1 MPFSDHQPRLN
12 FLKESASTLSAA
24 SPSTAAHL
32 MMVHHGVFLDEGRPL
47 NQRLQETS
55 CGACG
60 SIRSPETTRVMHL
73 KKRKSLKRASVARGI
88 TAHGAT
94 VYKCLRCRRRTVRPS
109 RMEAPRPQT
118 AGQCKSSMNVAQPV
132 SGGESPSTQAT
143 QVAEGSH
150 VAKAADNASSKK
162 RAKARKQG
170 GLQALL
176 ASKQKI
182 QATSS
187 LDLFDFLQQ

>member
-1 MPFSDHQPRLN
+1 MNAL
-12 FLKESASTLSAA
+12 

-32 MMVHHGVFLDEGRPL
+32 MMVHNHIFLDECRPL
-47 NQRLQETS
+47 NPRQQETW

-60 SIRSPETTRVMHL
+60 SIRNPETTKTIRIG
-73 KKRKSLKRASVARGI
+73 KKRSLQRASAARGI

-94 VYKCLRCRRRTVRPS
+94 VYKCLQCRRRTVKPS
-109 RMEAPRPQT
+109 RVEAARPQVPS
-118 AGQCKSSMNVAQPV
+118 QMNAATKPNLDPPQAA
-132 SGGESPSTQAT
+132 STGESSSTQAPEA
-143 QVAEGSH
+143 AEVNHPG
-150 VAKAADNASSKK
+150 KADNASSKK

-176 ASKQKI
+176 ASKQKS
-182 QATSS
+182 QSNSSS